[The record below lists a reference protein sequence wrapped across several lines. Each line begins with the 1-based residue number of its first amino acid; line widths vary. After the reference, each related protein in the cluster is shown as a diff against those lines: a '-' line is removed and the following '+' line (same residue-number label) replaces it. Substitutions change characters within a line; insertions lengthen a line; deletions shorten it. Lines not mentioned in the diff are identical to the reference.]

1 MKSSYSPSVISPL
14 LMVVLC
20 MICHAPS
27 FSGQPPWKLLL
38 TYPRE
43 CGQMAAATSPDGRH
57 AVTIG
62 WWGSMYFS
70 RDSGQT
76 WKLKQTGIFEPF
88 ESVAYYSET
97 GIAIPVSNGAVL
109 LSDDEFQT
117 WTRVTVDASDSLTRL
132 RRVKHNTLLCVSR
145 NGVVYRSSD
154 GGRSWSAVYRGTTPL
169 YDVAVS
175 RDGRAIAVGSRGTV
189 VMSRDTGVTWT
200 PTPGRGPDTIRL
212 LRAAFVRD
220 SIWMIAG
227 DTTYLARSTDN
238 GATWSR
244 REPIP
249 SLTGRRFTV
258 RSLAFNDYGDGLLLH
273 RNMFNPD
280 GYLSITRDGGDKWD
294 RARAISIMGTD
305 AMFMTDI
312 AFFPNTVTG
321 IISGVIIERLSW
333 IRLWEQGSWL
343 DRFCKECRYKD
354 SNDYA
359 PLFYTPTKYGTYLL
373 GRDHQKVQMVTEY
386 SPDDD
391 QPIRQW
397 KQNDSSSWRML
408 DTASQETYSVGWRYY
423 GADKLSD
430 HQMVIY
436 ADSTSNEN
444 FSTDYYGR
452 LLRTDDAGATW
463 RVTKLDLF
471 NGEPRALWKSA
482 MNGVIGDE
490 YARDYISTTDGG
502 ATWRKQ
508 IIPSSYDYHYLLHV
522 TQDSTGYVGIGVT
535 DDRIRTDLMYSSNGL
550 DWNVILSDIPKGRRV
565 LKNGRFMLILARDAV
580 YGVDIAADGSWA
592 KLTRRCDSDG
602 LDAGDDGL
610 SCFANDILV
619 TMRSGGSMMMS
630 MDSGC
635 SMIGRLRDPLLDY
648 LHVNRMSVLN
658 RLFALNDVVYLA
670 FGKGQ
675 IAKGVVNAATTGIED
690 HGDVLTNPPFP
701 NPARNRV
708 SIRVGWFVT
717 VAPSAITL
725 KVYNSLGQEVRDLT
739 MELRSRVEGLSSTVT
754 IDISDLPPGVYY
766 AVTRAG
772 RDLSTQ
778 QIMVQ
783 R

>member
-1 MKSSYSPSVISPL
+1 MKSSCKPLVISPL

-97 GIAIPVSNGAVL
+97 GIAIPVSSGAVL

-132 RRVKHNTLLCVSR
+132 RRVKHNTMLCVSR
-145 NGVVYRSSD
+145 DGVVYRSSD

-189 VMSRDTGVTWT
+189 LMSRDTGVTWT

-212 LRAAFVRD
+212 LLAAFVRD

-238 GATWSR
+238 GATWSK

-280 GYLSITRDGGDKWD
+280 GYLSITRDGGDTWD
-294 RARAISIMGTD
+294 RARASNIIGTD

-397 KQNDSSSWRML
+397 KQNDSSSWRQQ
-408 DTASQETYSVGWRYY
+408 DSGAQESYSKNWKYR

-430 HQMVIY
+430 RQMVIY
-436 ADSTSNEN
+436 ADSISNASTSA
-444 FSTDYYGR
+444 DYFGR
-452 LLRTDDAGATW
+452 LLRTDDGGATW
-463 RVTKLDLF
+463 RVTKLDYF
-471 NGEPRALWKSA
+471 IYNPETLWKST
-482 MNGVIGDE
+482 MDGVIEHAWIRGH
-490 YARDYISTTDGG
+490 ASTSDGG
-502 ATWRKQ
+502 LTWRKQ
-508 IIPSSYDYHYLLHV
+508 LWSFLYDTILLLCV
-522 TQDSTGYVGIGVT
+522 TDDSTGYLGVGVRSG
-535 DDRIRTDLMYSSNGL
+535 DGQTDLMRSSDGL
-550 DWNVILSDIPKGRRV
+550 EWSVLLADIPKGRRV

-602 LDAGDDGL
+602 IDAGDDGL

-648 LHVNRMSVLN
+648 LYVNRMSVLN
-658 RLFALNDVVYLA
+658 RLFAFNNVVYLA

-675 IAKGVVNAATTGIED
+675 IAKGVVNATTTGIED

-717 VAPSAITL
+717 VAPSVITL

-739 MELRSRVEGLSSTVT
+739 TELRSRVDGLSSTVT

>member
-1 MKSSYSPSVISPL
+1 MKSSYKPLVISPL

-20 MICHAPS
+20 MICYAPS

-76 WKLKQTGIFEPF
+76 WKLKQTGIFEPY

-97 GIAIPVSNGAVL
+97 GIAIPVSSGAVL

-145 NGVVYRSSD
+145 DGVVYRSSD
-154 GGRSWSAVYRGTTPL
+154 GGRNWSAVYRGTTPL

-189 VMSRDTGVTWT
+189 LMSRDTGVTWT

-220 SIWMIAG
+220 STWMIAG
-227 DTTYLARSTDN
+227 DTTYLARSTDD
-238 GATWSR
+238 GATWSK

-280 GYLSITRDGGDKWD
+280 GYLSITRDGGDTWD
-294 RARAISIMGTD
+294 RARASNIIGTD
-305 AMFMTDI
+305 AMYMTDI

-373 GRDHQKVQMVTEY
+373 GRDHRGVQMVTEY

-391 QPIRQW
+391 QPVRQW
-397 KQNDSSSWRML
+397 KQNDSSNWRL
-408 DTASQETYSVGWRYY
+408 RDSGAQESYSVNWKYY

-430 HQMVIY
+430 RQMVIY
-436 ADSTSNEN
+436 ADSISNAGTRPVY
-444 FSTDYYGR
+444 FGR
-452 LLRTDDAGATW
+452 LLRTDDGGATW
-463 RVTKLDLF
+463 RVTKLDYF
-471 NGEPRALWKSA
+471 IYKPETLWKST
-482 MNGVIGDE
+482 MDGVIEHAWIRGH
-490 YARDYISTTDGG
+490 ASTSDGG
-502 ATWRKQ
+502 LTWRKQ
-508 IIPSSYDYHYLLHV
+508 LWSTLYDTILLLCV
-522 TQDSTGYVGIGVT
+522 TDDSTGYLGIGVRSA
-535 DDRIRTDLMYSSNGL
+535 DGQTDLMRSSDGL
-550 DWNVILSDIPKGRRV
+550 EWSVLLADIPKGRRV
-565 LKNGRFMLILARDAV
+565 VKNGRFMLILARDAV

-648 LHVNRMSVLN
+648 LYVNRMSVLN

-675 IAKGVVNAATTGIED
+675 IAKGYVNATTTGIAD
-690 HGDVLTNPPFP
+690 HGDILTNPPYP

-717 VAPSAITL
+717 VAPSVITL

-739 MELRSRVEGLSSTVT
+739 AELRSRVDGLSSTVT
-754 IDISDLPPGVYY
+754 IDISELPSGVYY